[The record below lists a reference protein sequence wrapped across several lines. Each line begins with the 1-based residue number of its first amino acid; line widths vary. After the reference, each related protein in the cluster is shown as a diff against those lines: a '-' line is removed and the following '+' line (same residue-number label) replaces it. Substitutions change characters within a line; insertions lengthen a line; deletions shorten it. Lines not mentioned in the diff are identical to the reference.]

1 MPNSGGDSTVAR
13 RTLTLTTLTA
23 TAALLLTACGG
34 SGGGK
39 TDDIKGADTQSG
51 SPSASASASS
61 AASGAERPT
70 ITLPSS
76 FQLTFENWTSSDA
89 AKQAVL
95 NDAREELKA
104 GYAAIIANNPDST
117 DVTFYD
123 SEGVAPQTK
132 AWIKTYTDK
141 NLTVMGKLPVFGPK
155 VIVGSGGRGASVSYC
170 TDESKAYTKN
180 RKTGK
185 EESNPA
191 GTNPYVVYTVSM
203 AKSAQ
208 GVWQNTSVHS
218 TRGGCSR

>member
-1 MPNSGGDSTVAR
+1 MAS
-13 RTLTLTTLTA
+13 RTLTLPTLTA
-23 TAALLLTACGG
+23 AAALLLTACGG
-34 SGGGK
+34 SGDHGK
-39 TDDIKGADTQSG
+39 TDDIKGADTRSG

-61 AASGAERPT
+61 AASGVKRPV

-76 FQLTFENWTSSDA
+76 FQLAFENWTSGDP
-89 AKQAVL
+89 AKQVVL
-95 NDAREELKA
+95 DDAREELKA
-104 GYAAIIANNPDST
+104 GYAAIIANNPAST

-123 SEGVAPQTK
+123 SEGVVGQTK

-141 NLTVMGKLPVFGPK
+141 NLTVMGKLPVFDPK
-155 VIVGSGGRGASVSYC
+155 VTVGSGGKGASVTYC

-185 EESNPA
+185 EAGNPA

-203 AKSAQ
+203 AQSDR